1 MRSWRHISGAMARP
15 LPDPKDVEVW
25 IFDLDNTLYPAHCD
39 LFAQVSTRMGEY
51 IADFL
56 AIDVAAAKVLQKD
69 YFRRHGTTLRGL
81 MLEHAMDP
89 APFLDYVH
97 DIDLSVV
104 PVDGRLDRALSALP
118 GRKLIFTNGN
128 DWHAQRVTKHLG
140 IDHHFDAVFDI
151 AASDYVPKPDPGPYA
166 KLVERHDI
174 RPEAT
179 VMIEDIA
186 RNLAPAAA
194 LGMTTV
200 WVPGNAEWSTEGMDD
215 DHVHHVADDLADWL
229 AGLLA
234 PVRPGI
240 EFE

>member
-1 MRSWRHISGAMARP
+1 MARP
-15 LPDPKDVEVW
+15 LPDPNDVEVW

-56 AIDVAAAKVLQKD
+56 AIDVADAKLLQKD

-81 MLEHAMDP
+81 MIEHAMDP

-104 PVDGRLDRALSALP
+104 PVDGRLDQALSALP

-128 DWHAQRVTKHLG
+128 DWHARRVTSHLG
-140 IDHHFDAVFDI
+140 IDHHFEAVFDI

-166 KLVERHDI
+166 KLVERHGV
-174 RPEAT
+174 RAAAT

-200 WVPGNAEWSTEGMDD
+200 WVPGNAEWSADGMDE

-229 AGLLA
+229 NELA
-234 PVRPGI
+234 FASPNS
-240 EFE
+240 